1 MSHAAALDTL
11 HERGFVENISDEAG
25 LRAAMQRPIAYYI
38 GFDPTA
44 ESLHV
49 GNLLG
54 IMTMAQLQ
62 RHGHRPIVVVGGG
75 TGMIGDPTDKRAER
89 QLLTLERIEAN
100 MAGVRRQFARYLD
113 FDSGQPNAAVMVNN
127 ADWLRPIGYLDFLRE
142 IGRHFSVNQMLAAET
157 YKTRLETGLTFLEFN
172 YMLLQ
177 AYDFLHLFRE
187 HGCILQMG
195 GSDQWANCLA
205 GADLIRRVGG
215 GRAYVL
221 VTPLLTTAS
230 GIKMGKT
237 ESGAVWLDPERT
249 SPYDYYQF
257 WINTEDADVGRF
269 LALYTFLPLEQVRA
283 LGALEGA
290 DLRRAKA
297 VLAFEATKLTHGEEA
312 AREAEAASQAAFRGA
327 GDDLSAIPA
336 VELPAA
342 DLAAGVPLVDLLVAS
357 GLVKSK
363 SEGRRLI
370 EQGGAYVDGQQIT
383 ALDYRVTGSGDGPL
397 LLRAGKKHVR
407 RIQPV

>member
-1 MSHAAALDTL
+1 MTDALATL
-11 HERGFVENISDEAG
+11 HERGFVDQISDEAG
-25 LRAAMQRPIAYYI
+25 LRAALAQPIAFYA

-54 IMTMAQLQ
+54 IMAMAHLQ
-62 RHGHRPIVVVGGG
+62 RHGHRPIALVGGG
-75 TGMIGDPTDKRAER
+75 TGMIGDPTDKTAARQILALEQIER
-89 QLLTLERIEAN
+89 N
-100 MAGVRRQFARYLD
+100 MAGIRPQFARYLD
-113 FDSGQPNAAVMVNN
+113 FSPSAPNGALMVNN
-127 ADWLRPIGYLDFLRE
+127 ADWLRPIGYLDFLRD

-172 YMLLQ
+172 YMILQ
-177 AYDFLHLFRE
+177 AYDFLHLYQHE
-187 HGCILQMG
+187 GCVLQMG

-205 GADLIRRVGG
+205 GADLIRKVAG

-230 GIKMGKT
+230 GQKMGKT
-237 ESGAVWLDPERT
+237 ERGSVWLDPART

-269 LALYTFLPLEQVRA
+269 LALYTFLPMEQVRE
-283 LGALEGA
+283 LSTLEGA
-290 DLRRAKA
+290 ELRRAKQ
-297 VLAFEATKLTHGEEA
+297 VLAFEATKLTHGEDA
-312 AREAEAASQAAFRGA
+312 AREAEAASQAAFAGA

-336 VELPAA
+336 VEVPAA

-357 GLVKSK
+357 HLASSK
-363 SEGRRLI
+363 SDARRLI
-370 EQGGAYVDGQQIT
+370 SQGGAYVDGEQVT
-383 ALDYRVTGSGDGPL
+383 ALDYRVTAAGDGPL
-397 LLRAGKKHVR
+397 LLRAGKKHLR